1 MDIRD
6 IKERIV
12 ELRNALKKN
21 DIRGDIFILYGSYA
35 TGKNRKDSDIDI
47 AVVSRDFGRD
57 RFREGSTLNYIAQ
70 KIDVRFEAVPVD
82 LKEYMSRHSI
92 SPLLAE
98 IDKNGI
104 VLL

>member
-6 IKERIV
+6 IKERAV
-12 ELRNALKKN
+12 ELHRELKKN
-21 DIRGDIFILYGSYA
+21 NIHGDVLILFGSYA

-57 RFREGSTLNYIAQ
+57 RFKEGTTLNCIAQ
-70 KIDVRFEAVPVD
+70 KIDVRFEAIPVG
-82 LKEYMSRHSI
+82 LKDYLSPHSI

-98 IDKNGI
+98 IDKHGI